1 MKIKGGFF
9 FKLKKN
15 KFKATSLAV
24 FLLIA
29 SFIGANNIIK
39 SVNAQTGNFVNGIK
53 TSLNV
58 LDKVN
63 NAEKVDYLSGE
74 PITMSQ
80 KIELTADVNITYPN
94 AYLLLK
100 IPKQYLDGEPQIAT
114 TDTVAG
120 QELVQDSDYYIKKVK
135 YNSLIPGT
143 ISTINFVYK
152 LKNYETPA
160 GYKPEVISELYS
172 ENNTLLSR
180 QTKSVNTTKQPRGL
194 TGLAFGLRDYVGEK
208 SFLDSD
214 NVNYVARY
222 SDKQNTT
229 IDRDSIAGMSR
240 YQADIYT
247 SRRTQGGSYG
257 LSATKDATITYFLPP
272 HTHVI
277 EKSLKQDGWVYDST
291 ARTVSK
297 TLTGNLTSL
306 DFPDSQ
312 DVVIEYDKDTP
323 EDVLKSSVTH
333 KAKIVVNYIDG
344 THDTLDSTRI
354 KQNLILENGNQG
366 TVEFSKTSARDSE
379 NVLLSNPENI
389 LGWKLGIKIKN
400 KGRTDPVPVKHIIDL
415 LQPETRKD
423 AKITNIKVEDKYSY
437 QSEFWNYFGDK
448 KLEVVG
454 VKDDN
459 SEISLGYINRN
470 NKQISLPNGIDDAI
484 AQIKFKFPDNYELPA
499 VINSN
504 NQEYKIDI
512 IVEAT
517 PRNWKNF
524 KDNLPSNGVDKSYLN
539 KGRFH
544 IDGSENETSMAESKV
559 YKIVT
564 TATNSLSLKDSQ
576 SIISPNTDVV
586 FYHSSSALDGIYGY
600 KYGDINYSSK
610 RENSLPKGLKVF
622 YLFDKSMALTDK
634 WNELAAKNNGEVRY
648 IENYKNSGKS
658 ALILSGDILKTYL
671 SYNYSIFKV
680 TDFTPNGTYTAE
692 KVTIWDTDDERYKGV
707 AGVSDDLDFHDNGN
721 TTDTHI
727 ARSSVTFSVLKPM
740 QIAAKKYVR
749 KENVGSWTE
758 NVTKLDKGDNID
770 YRLSVINTSDRT
782 VSDIKMLDVLP
793 KAGDKKIVE
802 NNNGDLLDR
811 GSTVGVTI
819 RGPITPVTG
828 FSIKY
833 STDEPG
839 NNQDE
844 SLNKNF
850 MPADQITDWS
860 RVRMI
865 KIEQDA
871 GTQIQPNQII
881 DFNLKAKLPNNAP
894 DLSEAKNSLA
904 VTFGSNRLVEGN
916 SVNARVEYP
925 ATIEGIAFKDA
936 NKNSKWDTGEER
948 LANYGVKILK
958 DNQEVANIT
967 TDNNGHYSYST
978 KDHGTYK
985 VRFVKPASLN
995 GDNYKVSSNT
1005 INGGDNYGNN
1015 VSASGNL
1022 AAEVE
1027 TGSFTINDNNKQ
1039 FYKNLGIVEKK
1050 SSLFVEY
1057 KYTNNTNGGA
1067 PYSNLYKKE
1076 TILDNVAIG
1085 TAWNITA
1092 KKLDEITLANGLVYS
1107 FEKMEDNNTAL
1118 TGNTTEND
1126 KTVYF
1131 YYKPKAGASVKAK
1144 FVNENGDEI
1153 QAESVVKTAD
1163 TQVGTQYTA
1172 TKPTEITKDNLVYTF
1187 KNLKQGSAPEN
1198 GRVSTNEQVVT
1209 YVYEAKKGGTVTAKY
1224 MAGNTEIKASSI
1236 VAQNQ
1241 QIGKEYSSQPP
1252 AEITKNNLKYVLASP
1267 VLANNSA
1274 PQSGRVTENA
1284 QTIIYN
1290 YVIKKGGTVTVH
1302 YQNESGVNIQNSFVL
1317 SPTDTQVGTDYRLQA
1332 NNKPTEITKDNL
1344 VYTFK
1349 NLKQGSAP
1357 ENGRVSTNEQ
1367 VVTYVY
1373 EAKKGKGVKAKFVNE
1388 NGDEIQAESVVKTA
1402 DTQVGT
1408 QYTATKPTE
1417 ITKDNL
1423 VYTFKNLKQGSAPE
1437 NGRVSTNEQV
1447 VTYVYEAKKG
1457 KGVKATFTLK
1467 DGKEIKDSET
1477 IVENGTQVGTEYTSK
1492 KPNEIAKDNL
1502 VYVYKELADNSAV
1515 EKGRVSTDE
1524 KIVRYIYE
1532 PKKGGEVIASYIDI
1546 NGNKLQDDITIA
1558 KKDTQ
1563 VGAEYTHKYPEE
1575 LQVNGKKYK
1584 FKEVRKNNGDAS
1596 LEGKVKEEKQQIT
1609 VIYEE
1614 IVTASPNTGFGPVL
1628 PPLLITLA
1636 FIGTLLATATYYTLY
1651 KL

>member
-1 MKIKGGFF
+1 
-9 FKLKKN
+9 
-15 KFKATSLAV
+15 
-24 FLLIA
+24 
-29 SFIGANNIIK
+29 
-39 SVNAQTGNFVNGIK
+39 
-53 TSLNV
+53 
-58 LDKVN
+58 
-63 NAEKVDYLSGE
+63 
-74 PITMSQ
+74 
-80 KIELTADVNITYPN
+80 
-94 AYLLLK
+94 
-100 IPKQYLDGEPQIAT
+100 
-114 TDTVAG
+114 
-120 QELVQDSDYYIKKVK
+120 
-135 YNSLIPGT
+135 
-143 ISTINFVYK
+143 
-152 LKNYETPA
+152 
-160 GYKPEVISELYS
+160 
-172 ENNTLLSR
+172 
-180 QTKSVNTTKQPRGL
+180 
-194 TGLAFGLRDYVGEK
+194 
-208 SFLDSD
+208 
-214 NVNYVARY
+214 
-222 SDKQNTT
+222 
-229 IDRDSIAGMSR
+229 
-240 YQADIYT
+240 
-247 SRRTQGGSYG
+247 
-257 LSATKDATITYFLPP
+257 
-272 HTHVI
+272 
-277 EKSLKQDGWVYDST
+277 
-291 ARTVSK
+291 
-297 TLTGNLTSL
+297 
-306 DFPDSQ
+306 
-312 DVVIEYDKDTP
+312 
-323 EDVLKSSVTH
+323 
-333 KAKIVVNYIDG
+333 
-344 THDTLDSTRI
+344 
-354 KQNLILENGNQG
+354 
-366 TVEFSKTSARDSE
+366 
-379 NVLLSNPENI
+379 
-389 LGWKLGIKIKN
+389 
-400 KGRTDPVPVKHIIDL
+400 
-415 LQPETRKD
+415 
-423 AKITNIKVEDKYSY
+423 
-437 QSEFWNYFGDK
+437 
-448 KLEVVG
+448 
-454 VKDDN
+454 
-459 SEISLGYINRN
+459 
-470 NKQISLPNGIDDAI
+470 
-484 AQIKFKFPDNYELPA
+484 
-499 VINSN
+499 
-504 NQEYKIDI
+504 
-512 IVEAT
+512 
-517 PRNWKNF
+517 
-524 KDNLPSNGVDKSYLN
+524 
-539 KGRFH
+539 
-544 IDGSENETSMAESKV
+544 
-559 YKIVT
+559 
-564 TATNSLSLKDSQ
+564 
-576 SIISPNTDVV
+576 
-586 FYHSSSALDGIYGY
+586 
-600 KYGDINYSSK
+600 
-610 RENSLPKGLKVF
+610 
-622 YLFDKSMALTDK
+622 
-634 WNELAAKNNGEVRY
+634 
-648 IENYKNSGKS
+648 
-658 ALILSGDILKTYL
+658 
-671 SYNYSIFKV
+671 
-680 TDFTPNGTYTAE
+680 
-692 KVTIWDTDDERYKGV
+692 
-707 AGVSDDLDFHDNGN
+707 
-721 TTDTHI
+721 
-727 ARSSVTFSVLKPM
+727 
-740 QIAAKKYVR
+740 
-749 KENVGSWTE
+749 
-758 NVTKLDKGDNID
+758 
-770 YRLSVINTSDRT
+770 
-782 VSDIKMLDVLP
+782 MLDVLP

-811 GSTVGVTI
+811 GSTVGLTM
-819 RGPITPVTG
+819 RGPITPVAG
-828 FSIKY
+828 FNVKY

-881 DFNLKAKLPNNAP
+881 DFYLKAKLPNNAP

-948 LANYGVKILK
+948 LANYGVKIIK

-1057 KYTNNTNGGA
+1057 KYTNDTNGGA

-1209 YVYEAKKGGTVTAKY
+1209 YVYEAKKG
-1224 MAGNTEIKASSI
+1224 
-1236 VAQNQ
+1236 
-1241 QIGKEYSSQPP
+1241 
-1252 AEITKNNLKYVLASP
+1252 
-1267 VLANNSA
+1267 
-1274 PQSGRVTENA
+1274 
-1284 QTIIYN
+1284 
-1290 YVIKKGGTVTVH
+1290 
-1302 YQNESGVNIQNSFVL
+1302 
-1317 SPTDTQVGTDYRLQA
+1317 
-1332 NNKPTEITKDNL
+1332 
-1344 VYTFK
+1344 
-1349 NLKQGSAP
+1349 
-1357 ENGRVSTNEQ
+1357 
-1367 VVTYVY
+1367 
-1373 EAKKGKGVKAKFVNE
+1373 
-1388 NGDEIQAESVVKTA
+1388 
-1402 DTQVGT
+1402 
-1408 QYTATKPTE
+1408 
-1417 ITKDNL
+1417 
-1423 VYTFKNLKQGSAPE
+1423 
-1437 NGRVSTNEQV
+1437 
-1447 VTYVYEAKKG
+1447 

-1492 KPNEIAKDNL
+1492 KPNEITKDNL

-1532 PKKGGEVIASYIDI
+1532 PKEGGEVIASYIDI